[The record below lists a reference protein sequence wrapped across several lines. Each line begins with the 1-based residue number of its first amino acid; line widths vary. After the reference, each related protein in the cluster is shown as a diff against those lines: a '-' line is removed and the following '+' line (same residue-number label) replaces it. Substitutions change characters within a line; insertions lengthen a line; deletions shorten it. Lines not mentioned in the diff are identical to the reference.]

1 MKETDAKR
9 VLDNKNTQVLVEWLG
24 GMLKVSNKYIMSDK
38 FFHSTHTEK
47 DKEVLMVLLLN
58 FFQEIQS
65 IERVGSLGVV
75 ITKK

>member
-1 MKETDAKR
+1 MKKTDAKR

-24 GMLKVSNKYIMSDK
+24 GMLKISNKYIMSDK
-38 FFHSTHTEK
+38 FFHPTHTEK

-65 IERVGSLGVV
+65 IERVGSLAVV